1 MWWALIWNNIESYD
15 YNNYDDNKHFDGY
28 EGYEG
33 FDDFD
38 DIINQE
44 GGIQIYMFEPF
55 AWDCGKNGC
64 RIYWS
69 LTCHKIYYVFLGIS
83 SKKYLQ
89 GWTCKKFFFVVLYS
103 LLWKEGRKLW
113 LSEKEGIHHDF
124 LCCYLNLITFFAH
137 QSKYCLQIVESKSI
151 GVLYMWLVT

>member
-15 YNNYDDNKHFDGY
+15 YDNYDDNKDFDGY

-55 AWDCGKNGC
+55 SWDCGKNGC

-69 LTCHKIYYVFLGIS
+69 LTCHKILIMSFWLFLPRN
-83 SKKYLQ
+83 
-89 GWTCKKFFFVVLYS
+89 TCRVEHVKKFCLSYCITSSGKRVGNFGCLKKKAFIMIFYVVT
-103 LLWKEGRKLW
+103 WIW
-113 LSEKEGIHHDF
+113 
-124 LCCYLNLITFFAH
+124 
-137 QSKYCLQIVESKSI
+137 
-151 GVLYMWLVT
+151 

>member
-15 YNNYDDNKHFDGY
+15 YNNYDDNKDFDGY

-55 AWDCGKNGC
+55 AWDYGKNGC

-69 LTCHKIYYVFLGIS
+69 HLGLRLI
-83 SKKYLQ
+83 
-89 GWTCKKFFFVVLYS
+89 
-103 LLWKEGRKLW
+103 EGRREYWIW
-113 LSEKEGIHHDF
+113 LRFSF
-124 LCCYLNLITFFAH
+124 
-137 QSKYCLQIVESKSI
+137 
-151 GVLYMWLVT
+151 

>member
-15 YNNYDDNKHFDGY
+15 YNNYDDNKDFDGY

-69 LTCHKIYYVFLGIS
+69 LTCHKIYYVFLGVS

-89 GWTCKKFFFVVLYS
+89 GWTCKKIF
-103 LLWKEGRKLW
+103 
-113 LSEKEGIHHDF
+113 LS
-124 LCCYLNLITFFAH
+124 
-137 QSKYCLQIVESKSI
+137 YCLAFSGKRVGNFGCLKKKAFMMIFYV
-151 GVLYMWLVT
+151 VTWIW

>member
-15 YNNYDDNKHFDGY
+15 YNNYDDNKDFD
-28 EGYEG
+28 GYEG

-55 AWDCGKNGC
+55 ASDCGKNGC

-69 LTCHKIYYVFLGIS
+69 LTCPKIYYVFLGIS

-89 GWTCKKFFFVVLYS
+89 GWTRKKNFFVVLYS
-103 LLWKEGRKLW
+103 LLWKEGRKNLAVWKRRYSLW
-113 LSEKEGIHHDF
+113 
-124 LCCYLNLITFFAH
+124 FFMLLPEFDNFFCP
-137 QSKYCLQIVESKSI
+137 SK
-151 GVLYMWLVT
+151 